1 MIVVCIIVGLNESNE
16 WKSMDS
22 QEACPKKDLR
32 VIMWL
37 AKFFWEVEKCDVL
50 QKMARGQYR
59 KIQCHSE

>member
-37 AKFFWEVEKCDVL
+37 AKVFFERMKKEMFYR
-50 QKMARGQYR
+50 KMARGHY
-59 KIQCHSE
+59 